1 MTIPSRAL
9 PSVGWA
15 LGIVLLLPVEVGVG
29 EDFLVVGVGEDFLVM
44 GVGEDFLVVGVGED
58 FLVVG
63 VGEDFLVAAA
73 PDFCVITPGIK
84 TPKSK
89 KKSRR
94 EICDMAQI
102 VLAIQQKK

>member
-1 MTIPSRAL
+1 M
-9 PSVGWA
+9 
-15 LGIVLLLPVEVGVG
+15 LLPVEVGVG

-44 GVGEDFLVVGVGED
+44 GVGEDFLVVGVGEDFLVVGVGED

>member
-58 FLVVG
+58 FLV
-63 VGEDFLVAAA
+63 AAA